1 MKTIAL
7 VYFNAGGGHR
17 AAALAL
23 KEVIEGERRPWRVEL
38 VNLFEVLD
46 PRDRFR
52 RFSGVAPEALY
63 NQRLAK
69 GWTLGLAQELKV
81 LQSMIRLGH
90 APMLRTLRQHWLASE
105 PDLVVSLVPNFN
117 RVLCESVAGA
127 LPGVPFVTVLTDIA
141 DFPPNFWIEPGQ
153 DQYLVCGSDR
163 ALAQAR
169 AAGYPDTRLFL
180 TSGMI
185 LRPHFYRPVAFD
197 RAAERRR
204 LGLPVDGP
212 VAVVCF
218 GGHGSM
224 AMLKIARQ
232 LDDLPLILLCG
243 HNRPL
248 AQQLQ
253 ALERSAPQ
261 VVLGFTDEM
270 QRWLQLGDFLIGKP
284 GPGSLSEAVHLGLP
298 VVTTRNAWTMPQE
311 RYNTEWLAE
320 RGLGVVHGSM
330 RTLRAAVDAT
340 LVRLPELRANCARI
354 DNRAVFELPQ
364 IFESLLRASAAPP
377 RWVFDDAAA
386 RRAPDESAARAERV
400 ARL

>member
-1 MKTIAL
+1 MKTITL

-17 AAALAL
+17 AAAVAL
-23 KEVIEGERRPWRVEL
+23 QEAIRAERRPWRVEL
-38 VNLFEVLD
+38 VNLFDVLD
-46 PRDRFR
+46 PKGLFR
-52 RFSGVAPEALY
+52 RLSGVAPEELY
-63 NQRLAK
+63 NRRLAK
-69 GWTLGLAQELKV
+69 GWTLGLAQELKL
-81 LQSMIRLGH
+81 LQRMIRLGH
-90 APMLRTLRQHWLASE
+90 APMLRQLRQHWLAGE

-141 DFPPNFWIEPGQ
+141 DLPPNFWIEPGQ

-185 LRPHFYRPVAFD
+185 LRPHFYRSAVHD
-197 RAAERRR
+197 RATERTG
-204 LGLPVDGP
+204 LGLPPDAP

-243 HNRPL
+243 HNQLL
-248 AQQLQ
+248 ADRLR
-253 ALERSAPQ
+253 ALERTAPH
-261 VVLGFTDEM
+261 VVLGYTDEM
-270 QRWLQLGDFLIGKP
+270 QRWLRLGDFLIGKP
-284 GPGSLSEAVHLGLP
+284 GPGSLSEAIHLGLP

-311 RYNTEWLAE
+311 RYNTEWLSE
-320 RGLGVVHGSM
+320 RGLGIVHGSM
-330 RTLRAAVDAT
+330 RTLRAGVDAA
-340 LVRLPELRANCARI
+340 LARLPELRANCARI

-364 IFESLLRASAAPP
+364 IFESLLLTSAAPP
-377 RWVFDDAAA
+377 RWVFDRTTSRAAS
-386 RRAPDESAARAERV
+386 REPSPSVEMP
-400 ARL
+400 